1 MLLTCSRLSGLSLA
15 YPPICPSCSAYRNKL
30 KQPPASLLPL
40 DSFWTLRNSQMTL
53 ISYSMGPLCSLSSW
67 YRAVSRGAPGHKS
80 LSVSPIYWIQEI
92 GFIQHPGPSLSFQDA
107 ATREEQSRKNS
118 AALGQRPGS
127 PSRGTQNSI
136 FELFCKHWTPTR
148 WENLAVINRILS
160 ATSVNKGC
168 HSHLLF
174 LCSASSNSLQP
185 HGLQRIRLPCPSL
198 SPGVCSN
205 SWPLSL
211 SCYPTIPS
219 SSEIAAL
226 QCELGFPRWC

>member
-1 MLLTCSRLSGLSLA
+1 MAYHLDTEQYPGGLLGTKAFLCPPFIEYRKLASFSIQDLPWVSRMQRQG
-15 YPPICPSCSAYRNKL
+15 
-30 KQPPASLLPL
+30 
-40 DSFWTLRNSQMTL
+40 RNSQERIVQPWGSVLVPPQGVHRTV
-53 ISYSMGPLCSLSSW
+53 SLSCF
-67 YRAVSRGAPGHKS
+67 ANT
-80 LSVSPIYWIQEI
+80 E
-92 GFIQHPGPSLSFQDA
+92 
-107 ATREEQSRKNS
+107 
-118 AALGQRPGS
+118 
-127 PSRGTQNSI
+127 
-136 FELFCKHWTPTR
+136 TPTR

-174 LCSASSNSLQP
+174 RCSASSNSLQP
-185 HGLQRIRLPCPSL
+185 HGLQCIRLPCPSL